1 MSENFVCVRTYVGLP
16 GTDSMLKQYGIVGTR
31 GAKGPWTRSN
41 NIDFVFFSP
50 TLKPVTYDG
59 FKEVTLEPTAESQD
73 SVRWVYTVI
82 GGCSREKSA
91 PVATEAMKKVVEL
104 YPPRNKEVSRVPWHL
119 NADTALHF
127 ASFEDRRMIVVPA
140 TKGAPSAKLTAALED
155 PDLLRKHIHNYAF
168 LKLETGQ
175 VPAELQAALKE
186 AGPDGMVLL
195 ERPEGRAPGTS
206 PWKSA
211 QILAAFPGP
220 CTREGV
226 FALLDKHARPPGWDA
241 KPAPPR

>member
-1 MSENFVCVRTYVGLP
+1 
-16 GTDSMLKQYGIVGTR
+16 MLKQYGIVGTR

-50 TLKPVTYDG
+50 NLKPLTFEG
-59 FKEVTLEPTAESQD
+59 LKEVALEPTAESQD

-91 PVATEAMKKVVEL
+91 PVATQAMKKIVEL
-104 YPPRNKEVSRVPWHL
+104 YPPKNKERIAIPWHL

-140 TKGAPSAKLTAALED
+140 LKGAPSPRLAAALGD
-155 PDLLRKHIHNYAF
+155 PEALRKHLHNYAF
-168 LKLETGQ
+168 LKLDPEQ
-175 VPAELQAALKE
+175 VPAELQASMKE
-186 AGPDGMVLL
+186 AGPDGLVLL

-206 PWKSA
+206 PWKSI
-211 QILAAFPGP
+211 QVLAVLSGP
-220 CTREGV
+220 PTREG
-226 FALLDKHARPPGWDA
+226 ALQLLDKHARPPGWDA
-241 KPAPPR
+241 KPSPAK